1 MTVHPRTSSGGPE
14 LKKTINEEADVK
26 EPVVTNVESVSSEKE
41 EINPEQ
47 NVLELEELVNSIHI
61 EKPKIEEEED
71 VSIITDDDYDENGN
85 PVFPHDSLAKLDDMV
100 NKPKWIIPVL
110 PKAEL
115 EILMDATIK
124 LAKKGLD
131 VKSENCQRFIKE
143 GMTIS
148 FNKILLDDAV
158 STWKFEIHKYIL
170 KNTEKLIDLCVV
182 KFDQDWF
189 PLLDL
194 LAIAVNPNSRF
205 HVYNASRNCESNPDM
220 QDYAKPFDHRQPK
233 GWVVDLVNQF
243 GYIGGF
249 EKMKKRC
256 CDMGNL
262 NVPIICAL
270 IKPFGLCSEVIT
282 EKAIEEYLVPCVHE
296 IKKFLDSLTDEVL
309 KKESKTE
316 SKNEAI
322 SIIIKSMKAIMSRL
336 PGQDEF
342 CKELEKLRLQM
353 ILRLLQVSPFNG
365 KMNAL
370 NEINRVIGS
379 VSYYT
384 HHRHY
389 EEDDFLSLEMV
400 AKWLKENDV
409 LVIVLKDNL
418 HQPQYVE
425 KLEKIIRF
433 TIKSKTLTLKDL
445 DTIWCAQLGKHE
457 AIVKNIHDLLAKLA
471 WDFSAEQLDHL
482 FSRFQASWD
491 TANKKQ
497 QEKLLELI
505 RRLAEDDKEGVIAHK
520 VLNLLWSL
528 ARSNDLPTDIMDQA
542 LNAFIKILD
551 YSCSQ
556 TQDRDNLKFRWINM
570 CVEELRNGTWVIPAL
585 KQIRSIC
592 ELFYE
597 GCGQVTSQHVIY
609 RNTVVENIQNKHA
622 VVSLV
627 AENLTVYMNRIR
639 EIRKDSPEMDPS
651 TLALDGRYTHVTQI
665 QERLDFLRF
674 VLNDGKMWLCE
685 PQAEQI
691 WVCLAINSIFPV
703 DRDVCFQWFS
713 KVMGDDPDL
722 DPEITRQFFENN
734 VLKIDPASL
743 NECGLRCF
751 ERFFKYVNMKEG
763 FIHKKRN
770 GAYVLENTAL
780 IGYDYLWRVIIESP
794 QEIANHAI
802 EILKE
807 IYTNLGTN
815 LRSRQSDIHCLFI
828 KNCREKLKPSEDW
841 LSKFNED
848 VEKHRTAVCRE
859 ARKITLCLKALRE
872 YVAESDIN
880 FPSERGLLPHFRAF
894 RGKQLCLYIRFS
906 PQNRQIEDF
915 EVWSHDNESL
925 ASLRRTIYN
934 RLKMSSQNIK
944 LDIYING
951 ELLNPFDDKKF
962 IGELQVKDRAVFT
975 VKLATTN
982 EGLPSSPD
990 SSSDSSPPPTPHL
1003 GDGPMLEAEQLL
1015 PGVILSKSKF
1025 AHTLFSLG
1033 GLANKFGI
1041 SELRDMILSL
1051 LSICPTDVDT
1061 IQHIRNTCH
1070 EAYKKPNPITYL
1082 EKFFFGLSPLQ
1093 SMYNL
1098 EVVYMLLLPS
1108 VDHNHSSL
1116 TFQQEFVLAG
1126 GIQCILKMFSTP
1138 NFLQG
1143 ADLLIKR
1150 STYNVLL
1157 KASKLLFTAVAFAH
1171 IAVVAE
1177 AFTKDS
1183 AKEVSISAL
1192 QHNYAVTLQ
1201 QAIQNIPNSYY
1212 DYIVRNFAM
1221 KLGQGLGNHA
1231 IKQMP
1236 DETVVKT
1243 IQKICWCASVGD
1255 LSLLQAEHIAIHNK
1269 YEEKESL
1276 EQLDPEYSLL
1286 AKEAFEV
1293 LTITLALCPSV
1304 LEGLIRDRSWHLFV
1318 IDTLLLC
1325 NDRLV
1330 RTTATEQNFMI
1341 ASKCTGIDKPLK
1353 FFIQLLFTV
1362 RDSKVTKYP
1371 DQSSEY
1377 FNLLCRLLNYG
1388 RSVDL
1393 ALNNATKILEQELSW
1408 IKNVQV
1414 KHITGGSQPVNN
1426 ELLKGHL
1433 GITKE
1438 LLAYHSINT
1447 RLSIGSEEGDQKLL
1461 KSLINDFV
1469 FSASK
1474 LAVAAR
1480 NGEDVLKKHVNP
1492 ICTTS
1497 PTVVAALDLMVAL
1510 SVNCIQNLRYLAKEL
1525 INLYYSPLDGALAE
1539 WEYQPPIGPRPVKG
1553 FVGLKNAG
1561 ATCYMNSVLQQ
1572 LYMIPEIRS
1581 GVLSADVGFN
1591 DEDDD
1596 VEEKGMREQGFSQS
1610 KEDQASNDNKELID
1624 KRKQQERQQYNT
1636 KILSQVQAI
1645 FGHLYDSKLQFYIP
1659 KGFWKSFRLWGE
1671 PVNLRE
1677 QHDAY
1682 EFFNTLVDNID
1693 EGLKAAGFKTSCS
1706 NVLGGSFAD
1715 QKICK
1720 QCPHRY
1726 SRETPF
1732 TAINV
1737 DVRNH
1742 QNLTESLEQ
1751 YVKGDLL
1758 EGANAYHCERCDK
1771 KVDTVK
1777 RMCIKKLPK
1786 VLAIQLKRFD
1796 YDWERDCAVK
1806 FNDYFEF
1813 PRAFDLEPFTVDGL
1827 AKIEGEVIED
1837 DESTESTK
1845 NKECEMEEEETKP
1858 SSTIYR
1864 LMGVVVHS
1872 GQASG
1877 GHYYSYIIPRS
1888 GTEGKGGKWYKFD
1901 DGDVC
1906 ECNMED
1912 DEELKN
1918 QCFGGEYMGEVF
1930 EHMMKRR
1937 QKRWWNAYLLFYER
1951 VDVLAQPGRGALSE
1965 KLDMPAG
1972 IERSVRKE
1980 NIQYLH
1986 AKTQFSEDFF
1996 QFIKKLTLASV
2007 TTPPQQQMNKTLDPV
2022 REEICRTSLQLLSKF
2037 LFTVGL
2043 RTKKCIRGQAN
2054 EWYEAISVLVRQS
2067 LTLRRWFVIEELLG
2081 QPERIVEYLM
2091 ECPVS
2096 EIRSAF
2102 GRIIVLLAH
2111 LTRADGP
2118 FSVEILTS
2126 PLEQW
2131 QVIGCDPTKATLSDY
2146 LLRTVLEVLN
2156 REGDNPKHLL
2166 QYFQLFVMYA
2176 GIDAAERKQL
2186 LDLGVLSTFIRLA
2199 IDEERTTTS
2208 KYQYQELSKLYSL
2221 VSVLIRS
2228 CDVSK
2233 YMKPS
2238 NDQIQMKPNPYYDSI
2253 ANIPIMEIPAD
2264 VEGLIYTSNYVKK
2277 LLEESNSSEDTLLL
2291 IKFLSWECMSFSLI
2305 ALSEVLFQ
2313 ISYAY
2318 TYELRPY
2325 LDILLHMLLLN
2336 DSWQHQRLKFAF
2348 RGVSDDREGLFDT
2361 IHRSKSHS
2369 HKRGY
2374 QCIKCIV
2381 QLTQTCEVAQQMLL
2395 QEEEL
2400 KQKWKDAVRWL
2411 GDELER
2417 RAPSAYNYNN
2427 WSPPTQ
2433 SNETSNGYFLER
2445 SHSARFTY
2453 AKACDMF
2460 EEEEEDEEVNELVN
2474 GLQQSGDNITVLPG
2488 GGSSSS
2494 SGSSGTSVGGSSS
2507 GRSIGIKYPPEV
2519 INSPVSPINISNS
2532 TTDNDGIDSSLN
2544 EEESDS

>member
-1 MTVHPRTSSGGPE
+1 MTVNPRTGSEGSGTQSTP
-14 LKKTINEEADVK
+14 NEEASTKEPIEDTEDVK
-26 EPVVTNVESVSSEKE
+26 L
-41 EINPEQ
+41 EQ
-47 NVLELEELVNSIHI
+47 NLSELEELVNELNI
-61 EKPKIEEEED
+61 PKNDNDEEEKQ
-71 VSIITDDDYDENGN
+71 DDTQVTESDFDENGD
-85 PVFPHDSLAKLDDMV
+85 PVFPHDLLAKLDEMV

-115 EILMDATIK
+115 ELLMDATTR

-131 VKSENCQRFIKE
+131 VKSAECQRFIKE

-148 FNKILLDDAV
+148 YNKILLDDAV
-158 STWKFEIHKYIL
+158 SSWKFEIHKFIL
-170 KNTEKLIDLCVV
+170 KNTEKLLELCVV
-182 KFDQDWF
+182 KLDQDWM

-194 LAIAVNPNSRF
+194 LAIALNPNSRF
-205 HVYNASRNCESNPDM
+205 HIYNATRHSEMNPADHH
-220 QDYAKPFDHRQPK
+220 YAKPYDHRQPK
-233 GWVVDLVNQF
+233 GWVVDLVNKF
-243 GYIGGF
+243 GMLGGF
-249 EKMKKRC
+249 EKLKKRFC
-256 CDMGNL
+256 EMGNL
-262 NVPIICAL
+262 NVPVVCAL
-270 IKPFGLCSEVIT
+270 IKPFGNCAEVLT
-282 EKAIEEYLVPCVHE
+282 GEAIEEFLIPCVHV
-296 IKKFLDSLTDEVL
+296 IKKYLDSLTDEIL

-322 SIIIKSMKAIMSRL
+322 SIIIKSMKTIVAKL
-336 PGQDEF
+336 PGQEEF

-389 EEDDFLSLEMV
+389 EDDEYLTHDMV
-400 AKWLKENDV
+400 AKWLQENDV
-409 LVIVLKDNL
+409 LVTVLKDNL

-433 TIKSKTLTLKDL
+433 TIKAKTLTLKDL

-457 AIVKNIHDLLAKLA
+457 AIVKNVHDLLAKLA

-482 FSRFQASWD
+482 FARFQTSWN

-520 VLNLLWSL
+520 VLNLLWQL
-528 ARSNDLPTDIMDQA
+528 AHSDDLPTDIMDQA
-542 LNAFIKILD
+542 LNAHIKILD

-556 TQDRDNLKFRWINM
+556 TQDRDSLKLRWINF
-570 CVEELRNGTWVIPAL
+570 CVEELREGKWVIPAL
-585 KQIRSIC
+585 KQIRAIC

-597 GCGQVTSQHVIY
+597 GCGQMTSQHVLY
-609 RNTVVENIQNKHA
+609 RNTVVENIQSNFA

-627 AENLTVYMNRIR
+627 AEDLSHYMDRIR
-639 EIRKDSPEMDPS
+639 DFHLANPEADP
-651 TLALDGRYTHVTQI
+651 LQLVPDGRYSHVMQI

-691 WVCLAINSIFPV
+691 WFCLAINKVFPV
-703 DRDVCFQWFS
+703 DRDVCFKWFS

-722 DPEITRQFFENN
+722 DPEITKQFFENN
-734 VLKIDPASL
+734 VLRIDPATL
-743 NECGLRCF
+743 NEHGLGCF

-763 FIHKKRN
+763 LLQKKRN

-780 IGYDYLWRVIIESP
+780 IGYDYLWKVIIESP
-794 QEIANHAI
+794 LAIANHAI

-807 IYTNLGTN
+807 IYSNLGIH
-815 LRSRQSDIHCLFI
+815 LRTRQNEIHCLFI
-828 KNCREKLKPSEDW
+828 KNCRERLKPSEDILTK
-841 LSKFNED
+841 LSISQQENKEL
-848 VEKHRTAVCRE
+848 VSVE

-872 YVAESDIN
+872 YVAESDHH
-880 FPSERGLLPHFRAF
+880 FPGERSLPPHNRSFRA
-894 RGKQLCLYIRFS
+894 KQLCLYIRFT

-915 EVWSHDNESL
+915 EIWSHTNESF
-925 ASLRRTIYN
+925 ASLRRSIYN
-934 RLKMSSQNIK
+934 RLKMSSQSIK
-944 LDIYING
+944 LDIFSNG
-951 ELLNPFDDKKF
+951 ELLNTSEDKKL
-962 IGELQVKDRAVFT
+962 IGELQIKDRMVFT
-975 VKLATTN
+975 VKLASAN
-982 EGLPSSPD
+982 ENPPSSPD

-1003 GDGPMLEAEQLL
+1003 SGEHVPILDPEYLL

-1033 GLANKFGI
+1033 KLAIKFDVPD
-1041 SELRDMILSL
+1041 LRDIILSL
-1051 LSICPTDVDT
+1051 LNICPSDVDT
-1061 IQHIRNTCH
+1061 IQQIKTTCH
-1070 EAYKKPNPITYL
+1070 ELTQNQKSPQFYL
-1082 EKFFFGLSPLQ
+1082 EKFFFDVSPLQ
-1093 SMYNL
+1093 VMYNL
-1098 EVVYMLLLPS
+1098 EVVYALLLPS
-1108 VDHNHSSL
+1108 ADYDNSAF
-1116 TFQQEFVLAG
+1116 TFQRDFIMAG
-1126 GIQCILKMFSTP
+1126 GIQCILKMFSP
-1138 NFLQG
+1138 DFLHG
-1143 ADLLIKR
+1143 ADVLIKR
-1150 STYNVLL
+1150 SAYNVLL
-1157 KASKLLFTAVAFAH
+1157 RISKLIFTAVAFAH
-1171 IAVVAE
+1171 ITVVAE
-1177 AFTKDS
+1177 ALQKDS
-1183 AKEVSISAL
+1183 GKEIISTA
-1192 QHNYAVTLQ
+1192 QHSYAIMLQ
-1201 QAIQNIPNSYY
+1201 QAVQHIPNTYY
-1212 DYIVRNFAM
+1212 EYMIRNNAI
-1221 KLGQGLGNHA
+1221 KLGQTLGVHA
-1231 IKQMP
+1231 TSAMP
-1236 DETVVKT
+1236 DEGVVKV
-1243 IQKICWCASVGD
+1243 IQKMCWCSSVGD
-1255 LSLLQAEHIAIHNK
+1255 LSLLSAENTDLHNK
-1269 YEEKESL
+1269 YEKEIL
-1276 EQLDPEYSLL
+1276 EQVDSEYSFL

-1325 NDRLV
+1325 NDRMV
-1330 RTTATEQNFMI
+1330 RATAADQCFLI
-1341 ASKCTGIDKPLK
+1341 ASKCCGGDNKPLK
-1353 FFIQLLFTV
+1353 FFIQLLLTV
-1362 RDSKVTKYP
+1362 RDNKVTKYP
-1371 DQSSEY
+1371 RQSSEY
-1377 FNLLCRLLNYG
+1377 FNLLCKLLCYG
-1388 RSVDL
+1388 RSIEL
-1393 ALNNATKILEQELSW
+1393 QLTNATKILQQELEW
-1408 IKNVQV
+1408 IKAVQK
-1414 KHITGGSQPVNN
+1414 KHLQGGQELDNN

-1438 LLAYHSINT
+1438 LLSYHPTQT
-1447 RLSIGSEEGDQKLL
+1447 RYSIGCEEGGDQLL

-1469 FSASK
+1469 FSASQ
-1474 LAVAAR
+1474 LAVASR
-1480 NGEDVLKKHVNP
+1480 NGDDILKKHVNA
-1492 ICTTS
+1492 ICTTP

-1510 SVNCIQNLRYLAKEL
+1510 CMHCTQNLRQLAQALME
-1525 INLYYSPLDGALAE
+1525 LYYSPYDGMLTE
-1539 WEYQPPIGPRPVKG
+1539 WEYQPPIGPRLVNG

-1572 LYMIPEIRS
+1572 LYMVPEIRS
-1581 GVLSADVGFN
+1581 GVLVADVGYTE
-1591 DEDDD
+1591 DEEEEEEA
-1596 VEEKGMREQGFSQS
+1596 EEKGIKEVYSQ
-1610 KEDQASNDNKELID
+1610 ERDQEQASNDNKELIE
-1624 KRKQQERQQYNT
+1624 KRKQQERQQYN
-1636 KILSQVQAI
+1636 KRILCQVQAI
-1645 FGHLYDSKLQFYIP
+1645 FGHLYDSRLQFYVP

-1693 EGLKAAGFKTSCS
+1693 EGLKVAGFKTVCS

-1732 TAINV
+1732 TALNV

-1742 QNLTESLEQ
+1742 HNLIDSLEQ

-1813 PRAFDLEPFTVDGL
+1813 PREFDLEPFTVDGL

-1837 DESTESTK
+1837 ADGESNKTKESKEDEDTATA
-1845 NKECEMEEEETKP
+1845 TA
-1858 SSTIYR
+1858 STIYR

-1877 GHYYSYIIPRS
+1877 GHYYSYIIPREKID
-1888 GTEGKGGKWYKFD
+1888 GQHKWFKFD

-1906 ECNMED
+1906 ECNMDD

-1930 EHMMKRR
+1930 EHMLKRR

-1951 VDVLAQPGRGALSE
+1951 VDVLSQPGRDAPSE
-1965 KLDMPAG
+1965 KLVMPAS
-1972 IERSVRKE
+1972 IERSVRRE
-1980 NIQYLH
+1980 NIQFLH
-1986 AKTQFSEDFF
+1986 AKTQFSEEFF
-1996 QFIKKLTLASV
+1996 QFIRKLTLACVSQNQ
-2007 TTPPQQQMNKTLDPV
+2007 PANQLNKGLDPV
-2022 REEICRTSLQLLSKF
+2022 REELCLTSLQLLCKF
-2037 LFTVGL
+2037 LFTVGF

-2054 EWYEAISVLVRQS
+2054 EWYEAISVLVRQG
-2067 LTLRRWFVIEELLG
+2067 LTLRRWFVIEVLLSRPG
-2081 QPERIVEYLM
+2081 RIVEYLM

-2096 EIRSAF
+2096 EVRSAF

-2111 LTRADGP
+2111 LTRGDGP
-2118 FSVEILTS
+2118 FSVEIFS
-2126 PLEQW
+2126 KPLEDW

-2156 REGDNPKHLL
+2156 REVADNNTTRHLL
-2166 QYFQLFVMYA
+2166 HYFQLFVMYA
-2176 GIDAAERKQL
+2176 GIGESERKQL

-2199 IDEERTTTS
+2199 IDEDRSTAS
-2208 KYQYQELSKLYSL
+2208 RYQYQELSKLYSL

-2233 YMKPS
+2233 YMRNCDENVPAKS
-2238 NDQIQMKPNPYYDSI
+2238 NPFYDSVVSS
-2253 ANIPIMEIPAD
+2253 PIMEIPPD

-2277 LLEESNSSEDTLLL
+2277 LLEESNASEDTLNL

-2318 TYELRPY
+2318 TYELRPF
-2325 LDILLHMLLLN
+2325 LDILLHVLFLN
-2336 DSWQHQRLKFAF
+2336 DSWQLQRLKFAF
-2348 RGVSDDREGLFDT
+2348 KGVSDDREGLFDT
-2361 IHRSKSHS
+2361 INRSKSHS

-2374 QCIKCIV
+2374 QCIKAIV
-2381 QLTQTCEVAQQMLL
+2381 QLTQSCDLAHNMLV
-2395 QEEEL
+2395 QEEDL
-2400 KQKWKDAVRWL
+2400 KQKWKEAIRWL
-2411 GDELER
+2411 GDELDR

-2453 AKACDMF
+2453 AKARELFD
-2460 EEEEEDEEVNELVN
+2460 ESEEDEEVNELVN
-2474 GLQQSGDNITVLPG
+2474 QSDDSSVMSDQQAQQQKTRISGARCPPYSEVV
-2488 GGSSSS
+2488 SS
-2494 SGSSGTSVGGSSS
+2494 T
-2507 GRSIGIKYPPEV
+2507 
-2519 INSPVSPINISNS
+2519 PVSPIEINNS
-2532 TTDNDGIDSSLN
+2532 TESKAIYISLN
-2544 EEESDS
+2544 DEDSDN